1 MDCMTYV
8 WLLCTSVFPRQTE
21 ISTIYT
27 PPIRPRLMALY
38 KCALIDWLIDWLI
51 SDSSL
56 LGQTSL
62 LDCKD
67 NHYGNNL
74 SHAVWNLCTTVTLL
88 GPKSVARAMGATSLR
103 RSTMPVSCP
112 FHGCNALL
120 RIVKRSY
127 RISSTMP
134 LPFFFS
140 FFDADLSQPVTVT
153 CVRTLFA
160 SRCLPWLS
168 WLAVDFKR
176 YKDRLIDNACCS
188 Y

>member
-1 MDCMTYV
+1 MQYGFHDLCLAFMYFCVSSSNWNIDHLHASDSPATYGT
-8 WLLCTSVFPRQTE
+8 LQMCF
-21 ISTIYT
+21 
-27 PPIRPRLMALY
+27 
-38 KCALIDWLIDWLI
+38 DWLIDWLI

-74 SHAVWNLCTTVTLL
+74 SHAVWNLCTMVSLL

-127 RISSTMP
+127 IKYHAFAFF
-134 LPFFFS
+134 LFFFWRWS
-140 FFDADLSQPVTVT
+140 FA
-153 CVRTLFA
+153 
-160 SRCLPWLS
+160 
-168 WLAVDFKR
+168 
-176 YKDRLIDNACCS
+176 ACNNDPTILRV
-188 Y
+188 